1 MVELPADLGC
11 DGFWPVRVRK
21 ADGADGIP
29 GGTEGMGAHVADR
42 DALAGGAGGGRCR
55 RSLHLTG
62 TDATGKPPTNLL
74 GSMELSA
81 GERAGPGDERPR
93 AVISWRLSLK
103 QPEHPL
109 CAVGGPGGHQTS
121 VGFAER
127 LWRPHHPTLH
137 SGPDYLTSAGSQP
150 DHAFPEPGGRR
161 RIEKD
166 TREQEFEYRRTP
178 DSAADLVSAARVGAE
193 APRKGAFRHRE

>member
-1 MVELPADLGC
+1 
-11 DGFWPVRVRK
+11 
-21 ADGADGIP
+21 
-29 GGTEGMGAHVADR
+29 
-42 DALAGGAGGGRCR
+42 
-55 RSLHLTG
+55 
-62 TDATGKPPTNLL
+62 
-74 GSMELSA
+74 MELSA

-93 AVISWRLSLK
+93 AVIIGSFSLK

-109 CAVGGPGGHQTS
+109 CAVGGPGGNKTS

-150 DHAFPEPGGRR
+150 NHAFSEPGGHR

-166 TREQEFEYRRTP
+166 TREQESEYRRTP

-193 APRKGAFRHRE
+193 ASERGLSPSRMTAMPRKAKTVGPHGAPCGGATVVD